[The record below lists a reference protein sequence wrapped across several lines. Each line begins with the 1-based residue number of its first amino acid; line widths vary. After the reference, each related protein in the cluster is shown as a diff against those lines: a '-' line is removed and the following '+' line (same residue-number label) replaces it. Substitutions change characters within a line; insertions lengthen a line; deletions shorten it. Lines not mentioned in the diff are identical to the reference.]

1 MQKNNSAILLS
12 GGMDSIALAY
22 LKRPKYAFTLD
33 YGQKAALAEINAARQ
48 VSKELSIDHHIIRG
62 DCGSLGSG
70 DMSSKPS
77 ISMSPVSEWWPYR
90 NQLLVTLAC
99 MKGVVLGINELIVG
113 SVKTDDAHK
122 DGTMEFYSYLSTLV
136 QYQEGAIKISCPAID
151 LTTIE
156 LIRKS
161 KLPESLL
168 LWAHSCHTSNEPCMN
183 CNGCKKYLFTLQSLN
198 LD

>member
-1 MQKNNSAILLS
+1 MRKNNSAILLS

-48 VSKELSIDHHIIRG
+48 VCKELSIDHHIISV

-99 MKGVVLGINELIVG
+99 MKGVVLGIDELIVG
-113 SVKTDDAHK
+113 SVRTDGAHK

-151 LTTIE
+151 LTTVE

>member
-1 MQKNNSAILLS
+1 
-12 GGMDSIALAY
+12 MDSIALAY

-48 VSKELSIDHHIIRG
+48 VSKELSIDHHIIRV

-136 QYQEGAIKISCPAID
+136 QYQEGAIKISCPYK
-151 LTTIE
+151 E
-156 LIRKS
+156 SKS
-161 KLPESLL
+161 NFV
-168 LWAHSCHTSNEPCMN
+168 SNAFPSFMN
-183 CNGCKKYLFTLQSLN
+183 NIIAPASKNIPDVT
-198 LD
+198 

>member
-1 MQKNNSAILLS
+1 
-12 GGMDSIALAY
+12 MDSIALAY

-33 YGQKAALAEINAARQ
+33 YGQKAALAETNAARQ
-48 VSKELSIDHHIIRG
+48 VCEELSIDHHVISL

-77 ISMSPVSEWWPYR
+77 LSMSPVSEWWPYR

-99 MKGVVLGINELIVG
+99 MKGVVLGIDELIVG
-113 SVKTDDAHK
+113 SVRTDGAHK

-151 LTTIE
+151 LTTVE

>member
-48 VSKELSIDHHIIRG
+48 VSKELSIDHHIIRV